1 MATAAIKNDNDKP
14 QTAYRSPDIDGRNV
28 MHSDAPT
35 PVANE
40 LSEVSHLAEG
50 DNASFSA
57 GNFTVLQ
64 LPSDPSHCIDYA
76 IPAGTLVIVDPNN
89 PDNNR
94 TVKLQAPAVFRPQCA
109 LGGTR
114 APAPRPEESFPDW
127 SEYQKYHHNDRR
139 DPFYGS
145 VTPIAY
151 TIAASTVTAWMLLII
166 LFLSRKPSPL
176 FQKIAVLITAVSLT
190 VFLAQATDTLESQ
203 YNEGYQNAYEL
214 RHKIMGGWA
223 FRILQVIT
231 CVITW
236 LARLQ
241 VVIRLFDVPKINT
254 RLAVVGST
262 LIFTNATIWACLN
275 FIPPWS
281 QYVRNAKSV
290 LPVFGALC
298 SLLLEVFY
306 LVVVVIYSISKRK
319 YAYSRTSI
327 VMAAISWLA
336 MILPMVFIVF
346 DIAHYWIAGWSDFIR
361 WTADAAASVVVW
373 EWTNVIVY
381 QERREQRQSVLGRQV
396 YRDEILDFK
405 GDNGGGTVGGG
416 RTKYPSR
423 MEEDD
428 VPFRSSPNDHHF
440 TSNIPTS
447 AGEGQSF
454 QFFKRARLPMYSR
467 KIWKIARGESAA
479 SNNTHYE
486 HAIIEEE
493 EEESIERN
501 RRTPTVQENGEED
514 DEETYDEENDQ
525 YSQDNHSSVHS
536 FESSRPSQHPVPSS
550 GGTRAVGHTHFPLP
564 GQSEGAHT
572 TSPAAAAAEP
582 EPEPV
587 AGPSGGA
594 AAHGDSDDDSDNSDD
609 SSLASFTVIQ
619 QTGFSVDN
627 QGVPEYDADSAPPT
641 FEPIPGFH
649 RQDYSD
655 AKG

>member
-1 MATAAIKNDNDKP
+1 MQPNVLAEAASND
-14 QTAYRSPDIDGRNV
+14 
-28 MHSDAPT
+28 
-35 PVANE
+35 
-40 LSEVSHLAEG
+40 LSEVS
-50 DNASFSA
+50 NSS
-57 GNFTVLQ
+57 GNDTTPDKQHVTFLQ
-64 LPSDPSHCIDYA
+64 LPSDPTVCIDYA

-89 PDNNR
+89 PNNNR
-94 TVKLQAPAVFRPQCA
+94 TVRLQAPAVFRPQCA
-109 LGGTR
+109 LNYNSTG
-114 APAPRPEESFPDW
+114 APRLEEQLPDW
-127 SEYQKYHHNDRR
+127 SEYQKYHHDDRR

-190 VFLAQATDTLESQ
+190 VFLAQATDTLQQQ

-214 RHKIMGGWA
+214 RHRIMGGVA
-223 FRILQVIT
+223 FRVLQVIT
-231 CVITW
+231 CIITW

-241 VVIRLFDVPKINT
+241 VVVRLFDVPKINT
-254 RLAVVGST
+254 RLVIVGST
-262 LIFTNATIWACLN
+262 LIGANATIWACLN
-275 FIPPWS
+275 FVPPWS
-281 QYVRNAKSV
+281 EYLRNPKTV

-327 VMAAISWLA
+327 VMAAISWLS
-336 MILPMVFIVF
+336 MILPMVFIIL

-381 QERREQRQSVLGRQV
+381 QERRQQRQSVLGRQV

-423 MEEDD
+423 MEDEDA
-428 VPFRSSPNDHHF
+428 PYRSSPNDHHF

-454 QFFKRARLPMYSR
+454 NFFKRARLPVYSR

-479 SNNTHYE
+479 SNATNYE

-493 EEESIERN
+493 EEDDGHERH
-501 RRTPTVQENGEED
+501 RRTPTVQEGQEGQED
-514 DEETYDEENDQ
+514 D
-525 YSQDNHSSVHS
+525 QDDT
-536 FESSRPSQHPVPSS
+536 FGEDDGESRRSESASAPDVEQDSDS
-550 GGTRAVGHTHFPLP
+550 GHTRVAGQARATGYTRAVGHTHYPLP
-564 GQSEGAHT
+564 GAEQDAAGSSGSSPGAGP
-572 TSPAAAAAEP
+572 SSGA
-582 EPEPV
+582 V
-587 AGPSGGA
+587 AGPSATAGPSA
-594 AAHGDSDDDSDNSDD
+594 AAEDSESDSDS

-619 QTGFSVDN
+619 QTGFSVDH
-627 QGVPEYDADSAPPT
+627 QGVPEYEADSRPPS

-655 AKG
+655 VKTG

>member
-1 MATAAIKNDNDKP
+1 
-14 QTAYRSPDIDGRNV
+14 
-28 MHSDAPT
+28 MHPEPPT

-50 DNASFSA
+50 DNSTFSP

-64 LPSDPSHCIDYA
+64 LPSDPSLCIDYA

-109 LGGTR
+109 LGGSK
-114 APAPRPEESFPDW
+114 APTPRPEESFPDW

-190 VFLAQATDTLESQ
+190 VFLAQATDTLETQ
-203 YNEGYQNAYEL
+203 YNQGYQNAYEL

-281 QYVRNAKSV
+281 LYVRNAKSV

-306 LVVVVIYSISKRK
+306 LVVVVIYSFSKRK

-428 VPFRSSPNDHHF
+428 APFRSSPNDHHF

-493 EEESIERN
+493 EEESLERN

-514 DEETYDEENDQ
+514 DEETFEDENDEV
-525 YSQDNHSSVHS
+525 SQDSQSAHS
-536 FESSRPSQHPVPSS
+536 FESSRPSQHPAPTS

-564 GQSEGAHT
+564 GQTDNSSPGSGSAGVAA
-572 TSPAAAAAEP
+572 TSPTEP
-582 EPEPV
+582 QPV
-587 AGPSGGA
+587 AGPSGSNGN
-594 AAHGDSDDDSDNSDD
+594 DSDDDSDDD

-655 AKG
+655 AKTG